1 MNTRTTSVTVTFKSA
16 FALPGWDEPL
26 PAGQYTVT
34 TDEEQLD
41 TSFPAFHR
49 VAIRIELRK
58 GAVTQFLT
66 ISPQDLAAALT
77 KEHQTVP
84 PALDA
89 APSSLLFGHV

>member
-1 MNTRTTSVTVTFKSA
+1 MNTRTTSVTITFRSA
-16 FALPGWDEPL
+16 FALPGWDETL

-49 VAIRIELRK
+49 VATRIELRQ

-77 KEHQTVP
+77 KDHQTVP
-84 PALDA
+84 RA
-89 APSSLLFGHV
+89 

>member
-1 MNTRTTSVTVTFKSA
+1 MTTRTTSVTVTFRSA
-16 FALPGWDEPL
+16 FTLPGWDEKL

-49 VAIRIELRK
+49 VATRIELRR

-66 ISPQDLAAALT
+66 ISPQDLAALLAADR
-77 KEHQTVP
+77 QSAP
-84 PALDA
+84 P
-89 APSSLLFGHV
+89 